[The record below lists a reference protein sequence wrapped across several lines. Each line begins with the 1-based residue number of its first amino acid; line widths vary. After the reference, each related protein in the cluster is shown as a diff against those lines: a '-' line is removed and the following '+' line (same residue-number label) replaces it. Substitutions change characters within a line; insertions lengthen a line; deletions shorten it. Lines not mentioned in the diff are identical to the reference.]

1 MPIPNDYPGMTSSQ
15 LDSYISDFL
24 AAIYG
29 EEVRDKFA
37 RIAYLIG
44 HQIPASVEP
53 SVQAAAASAVEAAEE
68 AENAASSANSA
79 AGSANSA
86 YGSMRNASQSAT
98 NAANS
103 AAAAKTAQTAA
114 EAAQEAAENAAQNAT
129 DAAGGNFLPKS
140 GGTLTGILQETAG
153 SYVWNAR
160 GTIGTDGFVNI
171 AEISLANMRDYQD
184 SPIELTVFRRHVM
197 DRARLIMRFGGR
209 TADDAFLVSFYLD
222 VAGGSSTNDF
232 YLHKSATSTWQLYV
246 RKSDPYDHVGIG
258 EFHTNF
264 SHISYKVTFKDIQ
277 VSSVP
282 SGSRAATQLPVASHT
297 HNYAGSSSA
306 GGVANS
312 AKKLSDAQTI
322 DGVAFD
328 GSSSIIHYGTCST
341 AAATAAKVVQCD
353 GFKLVTGARIAV
365 KFTYKNTYAASPVQL
380 NVNGTGAKYA
390 RMYDDQ
396 HSVIM
401 WEAGAIVEF
410 IYDGSQYLMNS
421 ASTAVTLVNVLP
433 VAKGGT
439 GATTA
444 AQARAN
450 LGVFNADPVY
460 SRRVTVFGQT
470 SADNYIDIKVY
481 KIGFVCFVNVSSM
494 MMTDGSNGVTFQEFE
509 LPESCTPLTSAFG
522 VAAEIAGATV
532 GGITRWEITGD
543 RKVKFT
549 ASNPASWFERHCC
562 FSYVA
567 DNSGW

>member
-1 MPIPNDYPGMTSSQ
+1 MPIPGDYPGMTNSQ

-53 SVQAAAASAVEAAEE
+53 SVQAAAASAAEAAEE

-86 YGSMRNASQSAT
+86 YGSMQNASQSAT

-103 AAAAKTAQTAA
+103 ATAAKTAQTAA

-140 GGTLTGILQETAG
+140 GGKMSGDIILGE
-153 SYVWNAR
+153 NDN
-160 GTIGTDGFVNI
+160 GTDTV
-171 AEISLANMRDYQD
+171 
-184 SPIELTVFRRHVM
+184 ELRGPQSQNPARVYFSAKTATYPTV
-197 DRARLIMRFGGR
+197 
-209 TADDAFLVSFYLD
+209 T
-222 VAGGSSTNDF
+222 VAGGGGGKIT
-232 YLHKSATSTWQLYV
+232 
-246 RKSDPYDHVGIG
+246 VGDG
-258 EFHTNF
+258 
-264 SHISYKVTFKDIQ
+264 
-277 VSSVP
+277 
-282 SGSRAATQLPVASHT
+282 
-297 HNYAGSSSA
+297 
-306 GGVANS
+306 GGVSLEGASVSLQRKGGNLTANGNRIQS
-312 AKKLSDAQTI
+312 VATPIAETDAANK
-322 DGVAFD
+322 AFVEE
-328 GSSSIIHYGTCST
+328 SIQNVVHYGTCST
-341 AAATAAKVVQCD
+341 AAATAVKVVQCD
-353 GFKLVTGARIAV
+353 GFKLAIGARIAV

-401 WEAGAIVEF
+401 WEAGAIVDF

-421 ASTAVTLVNVLP
+421 ASTAVTLVNTLP
-433 VAKGGT
+433 VSKGGT

-444 AQARAN
+444 AQALAN

-460 SRRVTVFGQT
+460 SKRVTVFGQT
-470 SADNYIDIKVY
+470 SSDNYIDLRVY
-481 KIGFVCFVNVSSM
+481 KIGFVCFVNVSSV
-494 MMTDGSNGVTFQEFE
+494 MMTDGSNGVTFQEFA
-509 LPESCTPLTSAFG
+509 LPETCKPLTSAMG
-522 VAAEIAGATV
+522 VSAEVSGNKI
-532 GGITRWEITGD
+532 GGMTRWEITGD
-543 RKVKFT
+543 LKLKFT

-562 FSYVA
+562 FSYAA

>member
-103 AAAAKTAQTAA
+103 ATAAKTAQTAA
-114 EAAQEAAENAAQNAT
+114 EAAQEAAENAAQTAT
-129 DAAGGNFLPKS
+129 DAAGGDFLPKS
-140 GGTLTGILQETAG
+140 GGKLTGTLQETAG
-153 SYVWNAR
+153 SYVWNGN
-160 GTIGTDGFVNI
+160 GTSGIDGFVNI
-171 AEISLANMRDYQD
+171 AEISLANTKYQNC
-184 SPIELTVFRRHVM
+184 PIELTVFRRRAL
-197 DRARLIMRFGGR
+197 DRTRLIISFVGEEAEDPNVECFRFE
-209 TADDAFLVSFYLD
+209 
-222 VAGGSSTNDF
+222 GSGSPTDF
-232 YLHKSATSTWQLYV
+232 YLYKSATSTWQLYI
-246 RKSDPYDHVGIG
+246 KKTEPYDNIGIG
-258 EFHTNF
+258 EFHANFGYTN
-264 SHISYKVTFKDIQ
+264 YKVTFKNTH

-282 SGSRAATQLPVASHT
+282 EGVIAATQLPVASHT

-312 AKKLSDAQTI
+312 AEKLSDAKTI
-322 DGVAFD
+322 DGVEFD

-341 AAATAAKVVQCD
+341 AAATAVKVVQCD
-353 GFKLVTGARIAV
+353 GFKLAIGARIAV

-410 IYDGSQYLMNS
+410 IYDGSQYLMKS
-421 ASTAVTLVNVLP
+421 ASTAVTLVNTLP
-433 VAKGGT
+433 VSKGGT

-444 AQARAN
+444 AQALAN

-460 SRRVTVFGQT
+460 SKRVTVFGQT
-470 SADNYIDIKVY
+470 SSDNYIDLRVY
-481 KIGFVCFVNVSSM
+481 KIGFVCFVQISSIM
-494 MMTDGSNGVTFQEFE
+494 QTDGSNGVTFQEFE
-509 LPESCTPLTSAFG
+509 LPETCKPLTSAMG
-522 VAAEIAGATV
+522 VSAEVSGNKI
-532 GGITRWEITGD
+532 GGMTRWEITGD
-543 RKVKFT
+543 LKLKFT

-562 FSYVA
+562 FSYTA